1 MAHYDID
8 TPALLMDL
16 ERLKNNIDA
25 MASIARKHGLNL
37 RPHVKTHKTP
47 EIAKLQIE
55 AGAKGITVAKLGEAE
70 VMAEAGIRD
79 ILIANQ
85 IIGHRK
91 LDRLMAL
98 AGEIHVVVAV
108 DSNVGAQMLNEAA
121 KQKHMH
127 LEVLIEID
135 TGVHRCG
142 ISDRGEML
150 RLAEYISTLS
160 NITLLGIMTHEG
172 HVEHGTSRAS
182 IERKSLE
189 VGQEMVSRADILR
202 EAGHDIAVIS
212 VGSTPSAPFIS
223 AVEGITE
230 MRPGTYVF
238 NDVIEVCVGAAKW
251 DQCALSVLATVISRP
266 RPGVS
271 VVDAGSKALFPE
283 ETGNCFTLDYSGYG
297 YIKTLPE
304 ARVTMLNEEH
314 GVIATHGSAQTVKIG
329 DKIEI
334 IPNHVCPTVNL
345 YDEMYV
351 LQHGQILDVWQIKAR
366 GKVQ

>member
-1 MAHYDID
+1 MASYDID
-8 TPALLMDL
+8 TPALLMDV
-16 ERLKNNIDA
+16 ERLRNNISA
-25 MASIARKHGLNL
+25 MASVARKYGLDL
-37 RPHVKTHKTP
+37 RPHAKTHKAP

-98 AGEIHVVVAV
+98 AEKIHVMVAV
-108 DSNVGAQMLNEAA
+108 DSHVGAQMLNEAA
-121 KQKHMH
+121 QQKNVHID
-127 LEVLIEID
+127 VLIEID

-142 ISDRGEML
+142 LGDRGDILGLAKDVAALGHIKL
-150 RLAEYISTLS
+150 R
-160 NITLLGIMTHEG
+160 GIMTHEG

-182 IERKSLE
+182 IECKSLE
-189 VGQEMVSRADILR
+189 AGQEMVSHAEALR
-202 EAGHDIAVIS
+202 EAGHDIEVIS
-212 VGSTPSAPFIS
+212 VGSTASAAFIP

-238 NDVIEVCVGAAKW
+238 NDVIEVCLGVAKW
-251 DQCALSVLATVISRP
+251 DQCALSVLATVISMP
-266 RPGVS
+266 RPGTF

-283 ETGNCFTLDYSGYG
+283 EVCKCFDFAYSGYG
-297 YIKTLPE
+297 YIKGLPE
-304 ARVTMLNEEH
+304 ARIVMLNEEH
-314 GVIATHGSAQTVKIG
+314 GVIDTHGSAQTVEIG
-329 DKIEI
+329 DRIEI
-334 IPNHVCPTVNL
+334 VPNHVCPTVNL

-351 LQHGQILDVWQIKAR
+351 LQDGQVLDVWQIKAR